1 MSLPHKRFLQE
12 LPICRNQIIHIIIL
26 KVATARIFANRA
38 PSWIYVYNIYIY
50 MTFTVTLSKRAISFG
65 WLPFLGIKRTPPP
78 PAHPWWKDSTQRWKG
93 CWWLMVLN
101 KFHRRFGN
109 PNSTRWYP
117 CNKHLQPSTLIG
129 SLNCKSVFE
138 NYMTGLDQISRSSC
152 SGSMCHCNNSGAKDI
167 FRAGTGHRKPAH
179 F

>member
-1 MSLPHKRFLQE
+1 MSRLPWPVQSARPCHCHKNGSLMDSLPEKRPGKF
-12 LPICRNQIIHIIIL
+12 N
-26 KVATARIFANRA
+26 KVAQFEEGSSFQNESPSQTLSSRVANMQKSDYPYYHIESCNREDLCQ
-38 PSWIYVYNIYIY
+38 SGTIMNICIIYIY

-109 PNSTRWYP
+109 PNPRDDILATNTSNQALW
-117 CNKHLQPSTLIG
+117 
-129 SLNCKSVFE
+129 
-138 NYMTGLDQISRSSC
+138 LD
-152 SGSMCHCNNSGAKDI
+152 H
-167 FRAGTGHRKPAH
+167 
-179 F
+179 